1 MIKVIRN
8 INLPQWF
15 QVTFT
20 DSLGFFD
27 ILEEVQGKAKAMRIA
42 KKLARKEGVG
52 HVNVEGFI
60 IPTEEM

>member
-1 MIKVIRN
+1 MIKVIKN
-8 INLPQWF
+8 VNLPQWF

>member
-42 KKLARKEGVG
+42 KKLARQEGVD

>member
-1 MIKVIRN
+1 MIKVIKN
-8 INLPQWF
+8 VNLPQWF

-27 ILEEVQGKAKAMRIA
+27 VLDEVQGKAKAMRIA
-42 KKLARKEGVG
+42 KKLARQEGVA
-52 HVNVEGFI
+52 HVNVEGCS

>member
-27 ILEEVQGKAKAMRIA
+27 VLDEVQGKAKAMRIA
-42 KKLARKEGVG
+42 KKLARKVGVD